1 MLGTFLNREK
11 KIIKNQ
17 WEWVI
22 FGAESILNMETME
35 IEIKHYLLKNILI
48 KSDHT

>member
-1 MLGTFLNREK
+1 MSGTFLNWEK
-11 KIIKNQ
+11 KFIKNQ